1 MINLEIQQILLPK
14 KVYIG
19 DTAELRCSFNSNSF
33 TLKNFVENGSVQLSS
48 SGFISPLDMQ
58 DYDIK
63 SITLSSIGVDHY
75 QLSINFVPW
84 KIGDI
89 TFPGYDLTSNFT
101 EPELSSSDFDEHY
114 LINFQPVNIVSLTQQ
129 DSITSL
135 RPGAAPLLL
144 PGTTYKL
151 YGALVIFVF
160 ALFLIVRSI
169 IKHEEIAFYLRNR
182 KLLRKYKKNRRHTEK
197 ALARLLVTGKKQAP
211 LDDKAFAQNFQQILR
226 TYLEVRFDI
235 PFSKIVTSSFMRAF
249 NEAFGGSEDF
259 TSLMSER
266 KENACI
272 QITSLFTRT
281 DYIRYSGEAALNE
294 GERAELVESA
304 KECISD
310 FEEGEKEKAGG
321 EKNV

>member
-33 TLKNFVENGSVQLSS
+33 TLKNLVENGSVQLST
-48 SGFISPLDMQ
+48 SGFITPLDMQ
-58 DYDIK
+58 NYDIK
-63 SITLSSIGVDHY
+63 SITISSAGVDHY

-84 KIGDI
+84 KIGSI
-89 TFPGYDLTSNFT
+89 QLPGYDLTSNFT
-101 EPELSSSDFDEHY
+101 EPELSSSDLDDHY

-129 DSITSL
+129 DSITTL

-151 YGALVIFVF
+151 YGALILFV
-160 ALFLIVRSI
+160 LILILLVRSI

-182 KLLRKYKKNRRHTEK
+182 KLLRKYKKNRKKTEK
-197 ALARLLVTGKKQAP
+197 ALNHLLVTGKKETP
-211 LDDKAFAQNFQQILR
+211 MDDKTFAQTFQQILR
-226 TYLEVRFDI
+226 SYLEVRFNI

-249 NEAFGGSEDF
+249 NEAFGGTEDF

-281 DYIRYSGEAALNE
+281 DFIRYSSTAALNE

-304 KECISD
+304 KECIAD
-310 FEEGEKEKAGG
+310 FEESEKATGG